1 MSITA
6 VAPGRWN
13 LVGVIT
19 DVTAARQAEE
29 ARRASEAR
37 LQQIL
42 DRADCMLWQARVAE
56 IDGNMSWRFDVPAS
70 GLQRRIFGSEGLS
83 GSPVLYEN
91 ENFKVPELSQDVRA
105 WSRPPSEAAPRAMSM
120 SSAL

>member
-1 MSITA
+1 MWSKLTWSRANSVCPSSGDERAGDRGDSRWIAGYEQEFRAQREGRNYDLREQVSITP
-6 VAPGRWN
+6 VAPGRWS

-42 DRADCMLWQARVAE
+42 DRADCMLWQGPR
-56 IDGNMSWRFDVPAS
+56 DG
-70 GLQRRIFGSEGLS
+70 G
-83 GSPVLYEN
+83 
-91 ENFKVPELSQDVRA
+91 
-105 WSRPPSEAAPRAMSM
+105 
-120 SSAL
+120 